1 MGASKRQRTEQLKY
15 DTAMCVWYED
25 ALNAS
30 ELHNFNKMVASG
42 AIVSRAEE
50 KHLPGKVLSS

>member
-1 MGASKRQRTEQLKY
+1 MGAAKLQRTEQLKY
-15 DTAMCVWYED
+15 DTAMCVWHED
-25 ALNAS
+25 ALNAL

-50 KHLPGKVLSS
+50 KHLPGKVPTS